1 MLSKRLLI
9 TIGSACLVLC
19 LFGVEVQ
26 LFSENQKAEAKRN
39 LEKSLNEAAVHCYA
53 VEGRFPPSLDYLCET
68 YSIYYDH
75 DTYSVFYEI
84 FASNMMPDITVI
96 DKEAQ

>member
-1 MLSKRLLI
+1 MSKRLLI
-9 TIGSACLVLC
+9 TIGSACLILC
-19 LFGVEVQ
+19 LFGAEVQ
-26 LFSENQKAEAKRN
+26 FYSKNQKAEVKRN

-68 YSIYYDH
+68 YGIYYDH
-75 DTYSVFYEI
+75 DAYSIFYEI

-96 DKEAQ
+96 DKEVQ

>member
-1 MLSKRLLI
+1 MLSKRFLI
-9 TIGSACLVLC
+9 TIGSACLIIC
-19 LFGVEVQ
+19 LFGAEFH
-26 LFSENQKAEAKRN
+26 LFSKNQLAEVKRS

-68 YSIYYDH
+68 YGIYYDH

-96 DKEAQ
+96 NKEAQ

>member
-1 MLSKRLLI
+1 MSKRLLI
-9 TIGSACLVLC
+9 TIGSACLILC
-19 LFGVEVQ
+19 LFGAEVQ
-26 LFSENQKAEAKRN
+26 FFSKNQKAEVKRN

-68 YSIYYDH
+68 YGIYYDH
-75 DTYSVFYEI
+75 DAYSIFYEI

-96 DKEAQ
+96 DKGVQ

>member
-1 MLSKRLLI
+1 MSKRLLI
-9 TIGSACLVLC
+9 TIGSACLILC
-19 LFGVEVQ
+19 LFGAEVQ
-26 LFSENQKAEAKRN
+26 FFSKNQKAEVKHN

-68 YSIYYDH
+68 YGIYYDH
-75 DTYSVFYEI
+75 DAYSIFYEI

-96 DKEAQ
+96 DKGVQ

>member
-1 MLSKRLLI
+1 MSKRLLI
-9 TIGSACLVLC
+9 TIGSACLILC
-19 LFGVEVQ
+19 LFGAEVQ
-26 LFSENQKAEAKRN
+26 FFSKNQKAEVKRN

-68 YSIYYDH
+68 YGIYYNH
-75 DTYSVFYEI
+75 DAYSIFYEI

-96 DKEAQ
+96 DKGVQ

>member
-1 MLSKRLLI
+1 MSKRLLI
-9 TIGSACLVLC
+9 TIGSACLILC
-19 LFGVEVQ
+19 LFGAEVQ
-26 LFSENQKAEAKRN
+26 YFSKNQKAEVKRN

-68 YSIYYDH
+68 YGIYYDH
-75 DTYSVFYEI
+75 DAYSIFYEI

-96 DKEAQ
+96 DKGVQ

>member
-1 MLSKRLLI
+1 MSKRLLI
-9 TIGSACLVLC
+9 TLGFACLILC

-26 LFSENQKAEAKRN
+26 LFSDNQKVENKRN
-39 LEKSLNEAAVHCYA
+39 LEKTLNEAAVHFYA

-68 YSIYYDH
+68 YGIYYDP
-75 DTYSVFYEI
+75 DIYSIFYEI